1 MKYIRNNKKRSASI
15 DGVWNDENESE
26 LNLIKLKLRE
36 WRNVVF
42 EEPERFSPETRV
54 LIARVAAK
62 CARMKDKRRYSEF
75 VAILVWLEP
84 LIEKIVGAELSAGN
98 LTRREFEQYSK
109 VLRDIEEQSLGRLQN
124 LGTAG

>member
-1 MKYIRNNKKRSASI
+1 
-15 DGVWNDENESE
+15 
-26 LNLIKLKLRE
+26 
-36 WRNVVF
+36 
-42 EEPERFSPETRV
+42 
-54 LIARVAAK
+54 
-62 CARMKDKRRYSEF
+62 MKDKRRYSEF